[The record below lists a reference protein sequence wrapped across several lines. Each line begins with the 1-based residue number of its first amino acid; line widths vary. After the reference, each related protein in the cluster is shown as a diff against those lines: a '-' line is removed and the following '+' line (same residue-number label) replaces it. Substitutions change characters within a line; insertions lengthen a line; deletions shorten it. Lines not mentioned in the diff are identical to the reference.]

1 MYMSKKLYPFGLL
14 FILLF
19 STVSGFSQSPTIP
32 AQGFHVFVEKSARFS
47 SNESEGP
54 IAIGEDLTIDGNYQ
68 VAIKSAGSFLVNK
81 TPIGLLVNGKVI
93 YKSGNALQVN
103 NGYVKI
109 GSSDDSK
116 VWYTDNN
123 GAYSNIQICGGSYNS
138 TPRIQLQKNA
148 KELDVSE
155 SNNGV
160 KDDKLIDFGS
170 AMETMRKS
178 SKVIGS
184 KSNNVT
190 LTDANGNP
198 VSSKKYPDQVKLS
211 LNKGVN
217 YLYISGNDLNSISVF
232 TYNNKPDADHV
243 LVINVDANDVF
254 NWKVWNQA
262 GIGITECPYIL
273 YNFYTTEKLFI
284 EGDNTVEG
292 TVFAPN
298 CTIYKKNNSA
308 NIEGQ
313 IIGIS
318 YEQDAG
324 ENHYSNFE
332 SDVEHTPCNKP
343 VVAAITGNPTVCLGL
358 NATLSNSTPGGVWT
372 SSANI
377 YGTVSNTGLVNGIA
391 TGNFIINYTVTNFC
405 GTTTVSFPM
414 STSNC
419 GAVSSGSNGG
429 LESKSLGNAVAKRIY
444 NAVTNSELVLK
455 PYAQLPELKSA
466 TIKQKAA
473 GLTSQLNLLD
483 LFPKQLSVDAIKAY
497 ITTPADIISITN
509 AKAVASTDYTL
520 NGSCKAVVFATLT
533 QLANYDHTKAVCDRL
548 KGATIQSIEKVN
560 LMNFDLLRFNMKYE
574 DGHEEHVISFSAST
588 KSNRNSF
595 AIQSNWLKTD
605 YIPED
610 NMYNFQVWGVS
621 NDIIYE
627 ITQKILTQ
635 LSSIAPLEQST
646 SVHELPKT
654 YFVGVSRDTKNINLN
669 LHNASNPING
679 YFEISDNANEKST
692 LITKKTI
699 PFTIGN
705 RADSKIQLPVSDV
718 YESTVKM
725 YINDTLIDEVFIS
738 DGTWDL
744 DYVAANTVVKKF
756 DVANDPKRE
765 INDDYPVYRN
775 VVLEA
780 NTATYVSAFKLM
792 RGGGMSQ
799 DLTGFKTFK
808 FRASGNATMNIT
820 LVKSS
825 VKKWDDQYSLRIPIS
840 NEEKEYLI
848 DLNDFI
854 SAGTKDKIV
863 PDDINSIV
871 FSMGTLSGTMGTITA
886 SLSNIAFT
894 KETVSYIE
902 SLKSKAINVYPNPT
916 RGKFNCLFKSDKT
929 ASSILM
935 ITDAKTGKSILAKS
949 IAIVKGENVIPVDVS
964 ASFQNATGGTC
975 IISIKSADAT
985 YSSQKIVILPN

>member
-1 MYMSKKLYPFGLL
+1 MSKKLYPLGLL
-14 FILLF
+14 VILLF
-19 STVSGFSQSPTIP
+19 STLFSFSQSPTIP
-32 AQGFHVFVEKSARFS
+32 AQGFQVFVEKGARFS

-68 VAIKSAGSFLVNK
+68 VAIKSAGKFLVNK

-109 GSSDDSK
+109 GSADDSK
-116 VWYTDNN
+116 VWYTDDN

-138 TPRIQLQKNA
+138 TPRIQIQKNA
-148 KELDVSE
+148 KELEVSE
-155 SNNGV
+155 SKNGV
-160 KDDKLIDFGS
+160 KDDKLIDFGQ

-178 SKVIGS
+178 SKVLGD
-184 KSNNVT
+184 KENNVT
-190 LTDANGNP
+190 LTDANGNS
-198 VSSKKYPDQVKLS
+198 VSSKKYPNQVKIN
-211 LNKGVN
+211 LNKGAN
-217 YLYISGNDLNSISVF
+217 YLNISGNDLNSISVF

-243 LVINVDANDVF
+243 LIINVDANDVF

-262 GIGITECPYIL
+262 GIGKDECPYIL
-273 YNFYTTEKLFI
+273 YNFFNSETLKI

-298 CTIYKKNNSA
+298 CKIYKKNNSA

-313 IIGIS
+313 IIGKS

-324 ENHYSNFE
+324 ENHYANFDGDAE
-332 SDVEHTPCNKP
+332 EKPCPKP
-343 VVAAITGNPTVCLGL
+343 TVAAITGSNTVCLGL
-358 NATLSNSTPGGVWT
+358 NASLTNATSGGVWS
-372 SSANI
+372 SSANL
-377 YGTVSNTGLVNGIA
+377 YATVSNAGVVSGQA
-391 TGNFIINYTVTNFC
+391 TGNFIISYAVTNAC
-405 GTTTVSFPM
+405 GTTTVTFPM
-414 STSNC
+414 STTNC
-419 GAVSSGSNGG
+419 GGVSSGSNGG
-429 LESKSLGNAVAKRIY
+429 LESKSLGNAVAQRMY
-444 NAVTNSELVLK
+444 QAATNSELMLK
-455 PYAQLPELKSA
+455 SYDQLPELKSA

-473 GLTSQLNLLD
+473 GITSQLNLLD
-483 LFPKQLSVDAIKAY
+483 LFPKQLSIDAIKAY

-533 QLANYDHTKAVCDRL
+533 QSANYDHTKAVCDRL

-560 LMNFDLLRFNMKYE
+560 LMNFDLLRFNMNYE
-574 DGHEEHVISFSAST
+574 DGHVEQVISFSAST

-595 AIQSNWLKTD
+595 VIQSNWLKTD

-621 NDIIYE
+621 NDIINE

-654 YFVGVSRDTKNINLN
+654 YFVGVSRDAKNISLN
-669 LHNASNPING
+669 LHNSSSPING
-679 YFEISDNANEKST
+679 RFEISDNANEKST
-692 LITKKTI
+692 LITKKNI
-699 PFTIGN
+699 PFSIGN
-705 RADSKIQLPVSDV
+705 SADSKIQLPVSDI

-738 DGTWDL
+738 DGTWDV
-744 DYVAANTVVKKF
+744 DYAAANTVVKKF
-756 DVANDPKRE
+756 DVLNDPKRE
-765 INDDYPVYRN
+765 INDDYPINRN

-780 NTATYVSAFKLM
+780 TTATYVSAFKLM

-799 DLTGFKTFK
+799 DLTGYKTFK
-808 FRASGNATMNIT
+808 FKASGNTTMNIT

-840 NEEKEYLI
+840 SDEKEYLI

-871 FSMGTLSGTMGTITA
+871 FSMGTLSGTMGTINA

-902 SLKSKAINVYPNPT
+902 SLKSKSINVFPNPT
-916 RGKFNCLFKSDKT
+916 SGKFNCLFKSDKA
-929 ASSILM
+929 ASSVLM
-935 ITDAKTGKSILAKS
+935 ITDAKTGKSVLAKS
-949 IAIVKGENVIPVDVS
+949 IAIVKGENVFPVDVS

-985 YSSQKIVILPN
+985 YTSQKIVILPN